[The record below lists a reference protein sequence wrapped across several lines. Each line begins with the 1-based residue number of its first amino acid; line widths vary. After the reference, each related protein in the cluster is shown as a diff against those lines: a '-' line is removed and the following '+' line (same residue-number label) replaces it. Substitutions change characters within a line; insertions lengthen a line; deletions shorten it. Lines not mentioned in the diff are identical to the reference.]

1 MPQTSGTFPGL
12 SDGTKKQI
20 VQPMAP
26 AFGSPAMEPAP
37 KVAAPM
43 PKMAAPPMPKAAP
56 KVMAPPPKAL
66 PAKPKHHGAN
76 LGAWLHPPKGKGK
89 R

>member
-1 MPQTSGTFPGL
+1 MAQTSGTFPGL
-12 SDGTKKQI
+12 SDGSKKTI

-26 AFGSPAMEPAP
+26 AFGSPAMKPAP
-37 KVAAPM
+37 RVAAPM
-43 PKMAAPPMPKAAP
+43 PKPAAPAPPKMAAPKAPVKAP
-56 KVMAPPPKAL
+56 AV
-66 PAKPKHHGAN
+66 KPKHHGAN